1 MAQIREPDAP
11 LALSPRG
18 FALFALGFR
27 PFYLVASVF
36 ASVSVF
42 LWIGDYA
49 GLLPSIYGRDP
60 VWHAHE
66 MIYGYTIAVIVG
78 FLFTAGRNWTNQP
91 TPQGLLLVSFVVLW
105 LAGRLV
111 VLTPW
116 ITAAAVVNA
125 AFPITAGMALAV
137 PFLRSRN
144 SRNYF
149 FVGLLF
155 LIGVADFVVHLA
167 HAGTVAW
174 PARAGLQAGL
184 DIVLFIMAVMGG
196 RVIPM
201 FTNNAIRGADSVRK
215 PLLEKLA
222 LGSLV
227 ALFAADA
234 LQLPALVVATIT
246 AVAALSHAS
255 RLALWKPWR
264 TRGVPLVWILHA
276 GYGWIVIHLAL
287 RALVELQWVP
297 GSVAVHALT
306 VGAIGSLTI
315 GMMTRTA
322 KGHTGRP
329 LVASK
334 AEVVC
339 YGLVEAAA
347 VVRVFGAMLMPSQY
361 VGIVVVSGLFWA
373 AAFGLYAVLYW
384 SVLSRP
390 RLDGKPG

>member
-91 TPQGLLLVSFVVLW
+91 TPQGPLLVSFVVLW

>member
-174 PARAGLQAGL
+174 PARAGLLAGL